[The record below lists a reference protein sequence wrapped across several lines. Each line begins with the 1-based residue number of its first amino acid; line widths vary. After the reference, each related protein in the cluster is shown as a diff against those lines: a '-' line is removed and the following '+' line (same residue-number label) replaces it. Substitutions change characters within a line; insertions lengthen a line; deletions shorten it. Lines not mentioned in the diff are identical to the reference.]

1 MNILSHVRRWAYIFT
16 IGAMILAASGFI
28 PVTAARADS
37 SCGAT
42 YTVQRGDY
50 LSLIARKCGVS
61 YSALIQANPQITK
74 PSLIFPG
81 QVINIPTG
89 GAPSPAPLG
98 SYTVQQGDTLSS
110 IAQKFTVTTQTLR
123 TVNPQI
129 GSQVSPGQQIAIP
142 QRISFSTGTTAS
154 VTTGDLP
161 ANSTRYYVF
170 SALAN
175 QVFEL
180 NLDATA
186 QITLDVQGAD
196 GTVIKSGL
204 TKGSGFRGALPA
216 SQEYI
221 LILKSGSQAA
231 SFTINLAIP
240 ARISFAPGSTS
251 ATVKGTIPVNLTQY
265 YILKAQANQTMQVS
279 VTPQNLRMSIY
290 GVDGTVLSSGMGQ
303 VAAFNGT
310 LPVTEDYI
318 IALSAQAGQSASFSM
333 MVTIPAAPIP
343 GTGGTTAGYTVKS
356 GDTLSAIARTFG
368 TTVTILLRANPQITN
383 ANLLIPGQV
392 LYLPGNLITTSTG
405 QKIYIVKPGD
415 TLSAIAVTFGTTLSR
430 LLQVNTQI
438 TNTSLILPGQRIVIP

>member
-1 MNILSHVRRWAYIFT
+1 
-16 IGAMILAASGFI
+16 MILAAFGFVSV
-28 PVTAARADS
+28 PAASADS

-42 YTVQRGDY
+42 YIVQAGDY

-61 YSALIQANPQITK
+61 FSALVQANPQI
-74 PSLIFPG
+74 SNLSRIFPG

-89 GAPSPAPLG
+89 ATPVG

-110 IAQKFTVTTQTLR
+110 IAQKFNVTTQTLR
-123 TVNPQI
+123 TINPQI
-129 GSQVSPGQQIAIP
+129 GSQVSAGQQIVIP
-142 QRISFSTGTTAS
+142 QRISFSTGATAS
-154 VTTGDLP
+154 VITGDLS
-161 ANSTRYYVF
+161 ANSTRYFVF
-170 SALAN
+170 SAMAS

-180 NLDATA
+180 NLSPNA
-186 QITLDVQGAD
+186 QVTLTVQGAN
-196 GTVIKSGL
+196 GTVVKSGI
-204 TKGSGFRGALPA
+204 TGGSVFRGTLPT

-221 LILKSGSQAA
+221 LILKSGSQST
-231 SFTINLAIP
+231 SFNINLAIP
-240 ARISFAPGSTS
+240 ARISFAPGGTS

-265 YILKAQANQTMQVS
+265 YILKAQASQTMQVS

-310 LPVTEDYI
+310 LPVSQDYI

-333 MVTIPAAPIP
+333 TVTIPATPIP
-343 GTGGTTAGYTVKS
+343 GTGSSNVGYTVKS

-383 ANLLIPGQV
+383 ANLLVPGQV
-392 LYLPGNLITTSTG
+392 VYLPGNLITTSTG

-415 TLSAIAVTFGTTLSR
+415 TLSAIAATFGTTLSK
-430 LLQVNTQI
+430 LLQANTQI
-438 TNTSLILPGQRIVIP
+438 TNTSLIFPGQRIVIP